1 LITFRRRGAA
11 ETEHGLLNNLA
22 APTSMTTTPTSMV
35 IKSSPAEMTATP
47 TTTATRTTTRTSKPK
62 RPIAGVPATLRSD
75 WAARPAKPLSGAE
88 RPRRN
93 GLLSA

>member
-11 ETEHGLLNNLA
+11 ETEHGLLNKLA
-22 APTSMTTTPTSMV
+22 APASMTTTPTSMV

-47 TTTATRTTTRTSKPK
+47 TTTATTTTTTSKPK

-93 GLLSA
+93 GLLSS

>member
-1 LITFRRRGAA
+1 
-11 ETEHGLLNNLA
+11 
-22 APTSMTTTPTSMV
+22 
-35 IKSSPAEMTATP
+35 MTATP
-47 TTTATRTTTRTSKPK
+47 TTTATTTTTTTSKPK
-62 RPIAGVPATLRSD
+62 RPIAGVLATLRSD